1 MFTKFNRVRLFNE
14 KRKGTMYTRLR
25 SKFKIRI
32 LLMEQ
37 QIQQVKQFLTRLP
50 HAKLSAL
57 VTLLV
62 VVYLAFLLSQLVW
75 LLWPKPTVLTLTQAH
90 YINQSNRVNNSA
102 QHIIEQFLF
111 GKVTAANKS
120 NTPKQSHVISNAPE
134 TRLSINLTGIVAVSD
149 DDQAGVAIIESQ
161 GKQVSYLVEEVV
173 KGTRGKVA
181 QILPDRVILSVN
193 GRFETLM
200 LDGLDFTKT
209 VSMPV
214 LAAKD
219 NADMGPQQL
228 IESDEVIN
236 ATADP
241 NVKEALIETR
251 EELLEEPG
259 KLFDYIRVSQA
270 MSDGELIGYRL
281 SPGKEPALF
290 KQMGLQ
296 NNDLAIAINGYQL
309 TDLKQAMS
317 AINELRNSTD
327 ANITIERDGEQ
338 IDVQFSLQ

>member
-1 MFTKFNRVRLFNE
+1 
-14 KRKGTMYTRLR
+14 
-25 SKFKIRI
+25 
-32 LLMEQ
+32 MEQ
-37 QIQQVKQFLTRLP
+37 QIQQLKQFLIRLP

-62 VVYLAFLLSQLVW
+62 VVYLAFLLSKLVW
-75 LLWPKPTVLTLTQAH
+75 LMWPNPVVSPLTPMH
-90 YINQSNRVNNSA
+90 YANQTKGVAGNRST
-102 QHIIEQFLF
+102 QHIVEQFLF
-111 GKVTAANKS
+111 GKKVATNNS
-120 NTPKQSHVISNAPE
+120 TTRQSQVINNAPE
-134 TRLSINLTGIVAVSD
+134 TRLSINLTGIVAVSHD
-149 DDQAGVAIIESQ
+149 DKAGVAIIESQ
-161 GKQVSYLVEEVV
+161 GKQISYLAEEVIQ
-173 KGTRGKVA
+173 GTRAKVA
-181 QILPDRVILSVN
+181 QILPDRVILSVS
-193 GRFETLM
+193 GGFETLM
-200 LDGLDFTKT
+200 LDGLDFTKK

-214 LAAKD
+214 LAARD
-219 NADMGPQQL
+219 DSEMGPQML
-228 IESDEVIN
+228 IASNDQKIN

-241 NVKEALIETR
+241 QVREALIETR

-270 MSDGELIGYRL
+270 MSDGVLIGYRL
-281 SPGKEPALF
+281 SPGKEPELF

-338 IDVQFSLQ
+338 LDVQFSL

>member
-1 MFTKFNRVRLFNE
+1 
-14 KRKGTMYTRLR
+14 
-25 SKFKIRI
+25 
-32 LLMEQ
+32 MEQ
-37 QIQQVKQFLTRLP
+37 QIQQLKHILTRLP

-62 VVYLAFLLSQLVW
+62 VVYLAFLLSKLVW
-75 LLWPKPTVLTLTQAH
+75 LLWPKPQITLLTPTQFTA
-90 YINQSNRVNNSA
+90 QSSGASNNSA
-102 QHIIEQFLF
+102 QRIVEQFLF
-111 GKVTAANKS
+111 GKKTVTNSAN
-120 NTPKQSHVISNAPE
+120 TAKQSQVINNAPE
-134 TRLSINLTGIVAVSD
+134 TRLSINLTGIVAVSND
-149 DDQAGVAIIESQ
+149 DKAGVAIIESQ
-161 GKQVSYLVEEVV
+161 GKQVSYLVDEVV
-173 KGTRGKVA
+173 SGTRAKVA

-193 GRFETLM
+193 ARFETLM

-219 NADMGPQQL
+219 EQEMGPQRL
-228 IESDEVIN
+228 EESEELIN

-241 NVKEALIETR
+241 EVKEAIIETR

-290 KQMGLQ
+290 KQMGLK
-296 NNDLAIAINGYQL
+296 NNDLAVSINGYQL

-327 ANITIERDGEQ
+327 ATITIERDGEQ